1 MHSMTALLAV
11 DTPPDP
17 ATSEKSQWLAD
28 MFGTVWNWG
37 ADILPGGNLTML
49 GLLWGLGTLA
59 DQATKKKAGTAS
71 ASGKGFWGGAVSTAK
86 SLWGGLTALVKGV
99 RAVVRFYGGRE
110 LWGGPRSNATFLR
123 AGTRRTDGTDPLAP
137 PAAELGSIAFAPPR
151 VSLVKVPRRKP
162 SLWARNTAAWLGT
175 YAGRGAGFLD
185 WAMRAARWTA
195 RWAGK
200 TYRGYQSVKR
210 AVQAVARTL
219 GAWHCWPYASRAL
232 VRVLVTAAGAFTFIP
247 AWGGWPLLVAL
258 AASGLLGVLL
268 PRMVPAAPG
277 DDAVYGPKLWIVL
290 RDDLKL
296 PDDEPREGWLQLPA
310 RLADEDA
317 RIVLRLP
324 WTYRGSDMEKESITE
339 LMNSRLPGEWVGRYS
354 FRGEHATAVYTH
366 KPPPKPLAPE
376 PEPPTAVNIWDPK
389 VQEIL
394 AALGPDDFYCG
405 QDENDR
411 PVIQKMADEQ
421 AHWAVSVGS
430 GGGKSA
436 FLQWLAIQML
446 MKRGTAILLDP
457 KMVSMTPLI
466 DAEIDGVHCYIDPEN
481 VGDMRTAITWV
492 TEVTRARNY
501 QKKSKIR
508 TEFPPLY
515 LILEECNT
523 LADYLKG
530 EYLSDVKESGD
541 SAADPIWRDGVVKIL
556 ALGREVNV
564 HIIAVFQ
571 DFRDTQFGGQ
581 ALSGLFPFKIMGSYS
596 KKQWDRIIGTNFPM
610 PTPVKKAGRM
620 VIVKDTGETTRIQT
634 PYAPWDPELTKGEN
648 QQEAYRLL
656 TAYYKELRATHGYST
671 TGLYT
676 TPPEPSPEVAPALIQ
691 AASRD
696 SAPEGR
702 NGGLEGG
709 SEGETAGRASH
720 DAAHV
725 TPSDGHVTPARDRLR
740 LIPGQGQSSAQEA
753 VQDPTAPPE
762 LLTLAEIS
770 RRLGPADGVP
780 KYDTLRANKTRR
792 DDFPQP
798 TVINGK
804 ELFTESQIKAYYAAQ
819 EKKA

>member
-1 MHSMTALLAV
+1 MTAALAA
-11 DTPPDP
+11 PPPEPD
-17 ATSEKSQWLAD
+17 AQEGGWLAD
-28 MFGTVWNWG
+28 AFTALWDAAAGIV
-37 ADILPGGNLTML
+37 PGGDLGVL
-49 GLLWGLGTLA
+49 GLLFALGWMG
-59 DQATKKKAGTAS
+59 DQASKRKKAGPAKTRTPGRWKAP
-71 ASGKGFWGGAVSTAK
+71 FLAVWSF
-86 SLWGGLTALVKGV
+86 LTFLARTV
-99 RAVVRFYGGRE
+99 RAVARFYGGRE
-110 LWGGPRSNATFLR
+110 LHGPARSTATFWT
-123 AGTRRTDGTDPLAP
+123 AGTRIDKDDDQ
-137 PAAELGSIAFAPPR
+137 AAALGSVAFAPPR
-151 VSLVKVPRRKP
+151 ISLIKQPRRAP
-162 SLWARNTAAWLGT
+162 SLWARKVAVWFTT
-175 YAGRGAGFLD
+175 YRGRGARWLD
-185 WAMRAARWTA
+185 RAVRVALWAARITGKAW
-195 RWAGK
+195 RAG
-200 TYRGYQSVKR
+200 R
-210 AVQAVARTL
+210 ATARTL
-219 GAWHCWPYASRAL
+219 RNWGCWPYAARAL
-232 VRVLVTAAGAFTFIP
+232 TRVILTAIVTFSLVP
-247 AWGGWPLLVAL
+247 AWDVWALLVAVL
-258 AASGLLGVLL
+258 ATAVLGAFL
-268 PRMVPAAPG
+268 PQMVPTEPG
-277 DDAVYGPKLWIVL
+277 DDVLYGPKLWVVL

-296 PDDEPREGWLQLPA
+296 SDDEPRDNWLQLPA

-324 WTYRGSDMEKESITE
+324 WTFRGSDMEKESITA

-366 KPPPKPLAPE
+366 KPPPKPAAPE
-376 PEPPTAVNIWDPK
+376 PEPPTAVNIWDPE

-596 KKQWDRIIGTNFPM
+596 KKQWDRIIGTNFSM

-634 PYAPWDPELTKGEN
+634 PYAPWDPERTKGEN

-696 SAPEGR
+696 AAPESR

-709 SEGETAGRASH
+709 PEGETAGRASH
-720 DAAHV
+720 DTAHV
-725 TPSDGHVTPARDRLR
+725 TPLDGHVTPARDRLR
-740 LIPGQGQSSAQEA
+740 LIPGQGQSSSQEA
-753 VQDPTAPPE
+753 AQDPTAPPE